1 MTLHLSKKAK
11 KIHTDLIWLV
21 FTQSTNTLEP
31 SFSIAPINPLMQS
44 LHLIVT
50 LGSFSNHCRASQR
63 AKKEDSNVRLKQ
75 DKKKKKHQLSES
87 KKSTRN

>member
-11 KIHTDLIWLV
+11 KIRTDLIWLV

-63 AKKEDSNVRLKQ
+63 T
-75 DKKKKKHQLSES
+75 KKKIAM
-87 KKSTRN
+87 